1 MYGKI
6 VGFVHSAYI
15 AGCVLPSMRPNDRPC
30 MCSFE
35 MHKIN
40 SQAKSERK
48 NINEIKIEIQS
59 LYFYTYMCVDAYET
73 L

>member
-40 SQAKSERK
+40 SQAKSE
-48 NINEIKIEIQS
+48 EKI
-59 LYFYTYMCVDAYET
+59 
-73 L
+73 